1 MTTTGAPPGRPR
13 STEVTAGRDRAPARS
28 MLRAVGFTDDDF
40 ERPQVG
46 VASSWNEVTPCNIHL
61 DRLAVAAKD
70 GVRLAGA
77 VPLTFNTIT
86 VSDAIAMGHEG
97 MRASLVSREVIA
109 DSVELVMH
117 AERLDG
123 LVVPGGEST
132 VIGKLAARYGLLEPL
147 RERAGAG
154 LPVFGTCAGM
164 IFLAREVEGPP
175 QDLLGVLDVRVRR
188 NAFGRQVA
196 SFEAEVEV
204 KGIDGDPVSGA
215 FIRAPWVAD
224 AGPEV
229 EVLAEVDGK
238 VVAVRQGNLLATAFH
253 PELTGEVRLHR
264 WLVDLVAER
273 GSS

>member
-1 MTTTGAPPGRPR
+1 MPGAPR
-13 STEVTAGRDRAPARS
+13 
-28 MLRAVGFTDDDF
+28 
-40 ERPQVG
+40 VG
-46 VASSWNEVTPCNIHL
+46 VLAYQGDVREHL
-61 DRLAVAAKD
+61 AA
-70 GVRLAGA
+70 LEAAGA
-77 VPLTFNTIT
+77 EAVEVRRVDEL
-86 VSDAIAMGHEG
+86 DA
-97 MRASLVSREVIA
+97 V
-109 DSVELVMH
+109 
-117 AERLDG
+117 DG

-147 RERAGAG
+147 RERAAAG
-154 LPVFGTCAGM
+154 LPVLGTCAGM
-164 IFLAREVEGPP
+164 IFLARDVEGPP

-196 SFEAEVEV
+196 SFEAEVDV
-204 KGIDGDPVSGA
+204 KGVDGGPVAGA

-264 WLVDLVAER
+264 WLVDLVLGTVAER